1 MSQTD
6 TAPNWAERYETMR
19 RNRGEPAQQI
29 DEERFDYLL
38 CVLPPA
44 HWTRGRE
51 FSCFMV
57 DECQT
62 ADLFTWCARL
72 TENDLDTF
80 WELIAPENSTPSEIL
95 SKVYTAQR
103 LAA

>member
-1 MSQTD
+1 MNQTD
-6 TAPNWAERYETMR
+6 TGPNWADRYEAMR
-19 RNRGEPAQQI
+19 RNRGEPAQEI

-72 TENDLDTF
+72 TENDLDTY
-80 WELIAPENSTPSEIL
+80 WEMIAPENSTPAEIL
-95 SKVYTAQR
+95 AKVYTAQR